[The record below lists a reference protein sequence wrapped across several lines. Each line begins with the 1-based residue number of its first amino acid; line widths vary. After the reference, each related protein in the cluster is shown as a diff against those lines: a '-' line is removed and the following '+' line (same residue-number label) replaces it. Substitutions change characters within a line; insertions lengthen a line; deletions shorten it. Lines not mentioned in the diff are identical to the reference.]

1 MTTSPSKTLD
11 TKVIIALVLITLTIV
26 SVVYLV
32 SHREITD
39 PQVLI
44 AKTIEASD
52 DITAYR
58 FVLSTNFSVP
68 SEHIE
73 MISGEG
79 SVDYTNKKLR
89 TTMTMMNRSLEM
101 VVINDTAY
109 AREAN
114 GSWQTQ
120 EFDEQTLWKGYDQLE
135 QQRAL
140 LQNATNVTMQ
150 KEEHGWTL
158 TVIPDQEEVIEQMKR
173 TGGLELTGA
182 EELKDFTII
191 YWIEKG
197 SYYITRIENTIEV
210 TMNIQGLL
218 TPIELNNSIRI
229 YDYNAEMEIEV
240 PV

>member
-1 MTTSPSKTLD
+1 MTPETDRNIDWKLG
-11 TKVIIALVLITLTIV
+11 IALVLIVLAIV
-26 SVVYLV
+26 SVVYYAT
-32 SHREITD
+32 HREITD

-44 AKTIEASD
+44 AKTIDASE

-58 FVLSTNFSVP
+58 FALSTNLSVP
-68 SEHIE
+68 AEAVE
-73 MISGEG
+73 MMSGG
-79 SVDYTNKKLR
+79 GYVDYTNKKLS
-89 TTMTMMNRSLEM
+89 TTMTMMNRSFEM
-101 VVINDTAY
+101 IVINDTAY
-109 AREAN
+109 ARESN
-114 GSWQTQ
+114 GSWRTQ

-150 KEEHGWTL
+150 KEDNGWVL
-158 TVIPDQEEVIEQMKR
+158 TVIPDREEVIEQMQR
-173 TGGLELTGA
+173 TGLELTGE

-210 TMNIQGLL
+210 TMNIQGLV
-218 TPIELNNSIRI
+218 TPIELNNSVRI
-229 YDYNAEMEIEV
+229 YDYNKEMEIEA